1 MVVIKEGQTILL
13 DMDTPVYS
21 MLLIKGGHLIFDRK
35 DIHLQSK
42 HILIV
47 NNGSLQVGTEEK
59 PFEQKARITLH
70 GHVRSTELPV
80 YGAKSLSLRTGY
92 VAIVFQFGF

>member
-1 MVVIKEGQTILL
+1 MVVIGEGQTMLL
-13 DMDTPVYS
+13 DIDTPVLS
-21 MLLIKGGHLIFDRK
+21 MLLIKGGDLIFDRK

-59 PFEQKARITLH
+59 PFEHKATITLH

-92 VAIVFQFGF
+92 D